1 MFNLGEKL
9 WGMCEKKG
17 EDELFT
23 EEFEHDY
30 QVMRV

>member
-1 MFNLGEKL
+1 MFNLGENFEE
-9 WGMCEKKG
+9 CVKKG